1 MDQEK
6 QYDCL
11 VIGAGMSGLAAAIRL
26 SMFGKKVA
34 LLESH
39 TVPGGLNSYYQRGK
53 RQFDVGLHALTNFID
68 KGEKGRPLSKIIK
81 QLRIPYSDFKLVP
94 QKRSRIAFK
103 EVDLYFN
110 NDIEFFKQDI
120 REKLPNQIDGFEKLC
135 SFLEQFNETDLNN
148 PYESARKK
156 VSEFISD
163 PLLAEMIFC
172 PLLIY
177 GSAWEHDMDLSQFA
191 IMFKSIFVEGFSR
204 PEGGVRTIIN
214 LLIEKL
220 QQNGLDIS
228 YKHRVEKINI
238 ENGKATGVTLASG
251 EILNAEKIL
260 SSAGLPETLKMTGNE
275 KELPETGKM
284 TFTESILMLDKKPSQ
299 IGIED
304 TIIFYNESNKYD
316 YRNPGTYFDKT
327 SAVVCFPNNFQ
338 TDEFEEG
345 ICRVTMMA
353 DFEHWSR
360 LERKDYLSLKSE
372 VADVSLEL
380 MNKFSTDKTANI
392 LFKDVF
398 TPTTIKRYTNHL
410 GGCVYGSPE
419 KARTGETDIQGLFV
433 IGTDQGFLGIIGA
446 MLSGISMANLHVLQ
460 GDA

>member
-120 REKLPNQIDGFEKLC
+120 REKFPNQIDGFEKLC

-251 EILNAEKIL
+251 EVLSAKKIL

-338 TDEFEEG
+338 TDEF
-345 ICRVTMMA
+345 
-353 DFEHWSR
+353 
-360 LERKDYLSLKSE
+360 
-372 VADVSLEL
+372 
-380 MNKFSTDKTANI
+380 
-392 LFKDVF
+392 
-398 TPTTIKRYTNHL
+398 
-410 GGCVYGSPE
+410 
-419 KARTGETDIQGLFV
+419 
-433 IGTDQGFLGIIGA
+433 
-446 MLSGISMANLHVLQ
+446 
-460 GDA
+460 